1 MFESIAVIPSF
12 RNAVSSAVASSKLSH
27 ALIFEGAS
35 SEIRISAAKE
45 TAMAILC
52 KGSNKPCKNCSAC
65 HKVTIDSHPDL
76 HIISKDG
83 AMIKVDEIRDI
94 KEKAKVYPND
104 GDKSVFIICEAQNMN
119 PQAQNALLKIFEEPA
134 RHVCFILT
142 CPSKSS
148 LLETITSRATAYFA
162 GEDTGE
168 TVGESDAKAK
178 QLAAE
183 LLVSMTSENEFQFMK
198 KTAALQKDKALF
210 ALMLK
215 HMQPIIRD
223 ALVLASG
230 SKNLVSNEKDISEK
244 LRNILTQKKLMLL
257 LTEIQSLMETVENSA
272 NHNLSLTRFSA
283 LLYSIK

>member
-1 MFESIAVIPSF
+1 MFENIAVIPSF
-12 RNAVSSAVASSKLSH
+12 RNAVSSAVASGKISH

-35 SEIRISAAKE
+35 SDIRISAAKE

-52 KGSNKPCKNCSAC
+52 KGETKPCKVCSAC
-65 HKVTIDSHPDL
+65 HKVSIDSHPDL

-104 GDKSVFIICEAQNMN
+104 GDKSVFIICEAQDMN

-162 GEDTGE
+162 GEDSGEDSGE
-168 TVGESDAKAK
+168 TNEKSKG
-178 QLAAE
+178 LAAE
-183 LLVSMTSENEFQFMK
+183 LLLTMATENELQFMK
-198 KTAALQKDKALF
+198 KTALFQKDKALF
-210 ALMLK
+210 VSVLK
-215 HMQPIIRD
+215 NMEPVIRD
-223 ALVLASG
+223 ALVLSSG
-230 SKNLVSNEKDISEK
+230 NKNLISGEKEACEK
-244 LRNILTQKKLMLL
+244 LRSALTQKKLMLL
-257 LTEIQSLMETVENSA
+257 LTEIQSLRETTENSA
-272 NHNLSLTRFSA
+272 NHNLALTRLSA

>member
-12 RNAVSSAVASSKLSH
+12 KNAVSSAVASGKLSH

-35 SEIRISAAKE
+35 SEIRINAAKE

-52 KGSNKPCKNCSAC
+52 KAENKPCKNCSAC
-65 HKVTIDSHPDL
+65 YKVAVDSHPDL

-148 LLETITSRATAYFA
+148 LLETITSRATSYFA
-162 GEDTGE
+162 GEDNGE
-168 TVGESDAKAK
+168 DASESSEKAK

-183 LLVSMTSENEFQFMK
+183 LLFSMATENELEFMK
-198 KTAALQKDKALF
+198 KTAVLQKDKSLF
-210 ALMLK
+210 ALTLK
-215 HMQPIIRD
+215 NMEPIIRD
-223 ALVLASG
+223 SLVLAS
-230 SKNLVSNEKDISEK
+230 SNRNLISGEKETAEK
-244 LRNILTQKKLMLL
+244 LRSALTQKKLMLL
-257 LTEIQSLMETVENSA
+257 LSEIQSLRDTAENAA
-272 NHNLSLTRFSA
+272 NHNLALTRLSA

>member
-1 MFESIAVIPSF
+1 MFESLAVIPSF
-12 RNAVSSAVASSKLSH
+12 RNAVSSAVTSGKLSH

-52 KGSNKPCKNCSAC
+52 KSENKPCKTCSAC
-65 HKVTIDSHPDL
+65 HKVSIDSHPDL

-104 GDKSVFIICEAQNMN
+104 GNKSVFIICEAQNMN

-134 RHVCFILT
+134 KHVCFILT

-162 GEDTGE
+162 GEDSGE
-168 TVGESDAKAK
+168 DAGESAEKSK

-183 LLVSMTSENEFQFMK
+183 LLLSMATENELQFMK
-198 KTAALQKDKALF
+198 KTAVFQKDKSLF
-210 ALMLK
+210 VSVLK
-215 HMQPIIRD
+215 NMQPIIRD

-230 SKNLVSNEKDISEK
+230 NKNLISGEKEASEK
-244 LRNILTQKKLMLL
+244 LKNALTQKKLMLL
-257 LTEIQSLMETVENSA
+257 LTEIQSLRDTAENAA
-272 NHNLSLTRFSA
+272 NHNLALTRLSA